1 MSRDN
6 EMKAKGKRQK
16 AGIKGVRR
24 AVITPCLLI
33 PAFCFPVFMCV
44 GCSQPRDTEAEARAA
59 IAALQSKLRSCL
71 PESEAE
77 GKVRLAVVS
86 ISREQEEARVRL
98 VAYNPADKTAE
109 NKSADSEGAVD
120 FDVPN
125 YLLSRGRWLI
135 NESGRAYLIDERCR
149 EYKLKDR
156 QLTMR
161 QGEAKNGRVRLNPGE
176 ACEVTLSFA
185 RLPEDVQEV
194 ALVYGTRVLSI
205 PLPLNPR

>member
-1 MSRDN
+1 
-6 EMKAKGKRQK
+6 MKAKGKRQK
-16 AGIKGVRR
+16 AEIKGVKK
-24 AVITPCLLI
+24 AVITSCLLL
-33 PAFCFPVFMCV
+33 PALCFQIFLSA

-59 IAALQSKLRSCL
+59 IAALHSKLRSCL
-71 PESEAE
+71 RESEVE

-86 ISREQEEARVRL
+86 FTREQEEARVRL
-98 VAYNPADKTAE
+98 VAYNPADRAAGD
-109 NKSADSEGAVD
+109 KSAGSDGAVD
-120 FDVPN
+120 FDAPN

-135 NESGRAYLIDERCR
+135 NESGRCYLIDERCR

-161 QGEAKNGRVRLNPGE
+161 QSEAKNGRVRLNPGE

-194 ALVYGTRVLSI
+194 ALVYGNRMLSI
-205 PLPLNPR
+205 PLPLSPQ